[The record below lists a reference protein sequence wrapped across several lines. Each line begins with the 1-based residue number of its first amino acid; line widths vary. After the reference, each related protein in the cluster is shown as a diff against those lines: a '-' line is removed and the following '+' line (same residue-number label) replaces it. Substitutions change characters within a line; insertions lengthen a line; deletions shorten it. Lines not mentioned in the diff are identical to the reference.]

1 MQWSKLVREGPGMM
15 VWRRSMLE
23 DRLERGSCSWTVD
36 MGKME
41 CRWDTDCRR
50 VRLVQGSLG
59 RRWVCIETMH
69 HLLDWDTSYLLILDP
84 APRAQRHEEDLINN
98 TVSVTK
104 I

>member
-1 MQWSKLVREGPGMM
+1 
-15 VWRRSMLE
+15 
-23 DRLERGSCSWTVD
+23 

-41 CRWDTDCRR
+41 CRWDRDCRR

-84 APRAQRHEEDLINN
+84 APRAQTHEEDLINN